1 MSNLLHG
8 LMNDA
13 RSLLIGGLILMAIA
27 FVIMTWAKTRALVP
41 VLGSMLLGA
50 VVIAGVTRYTAI
62 RTGAEDDIDRYI
74 ETDNVP
80 LEEAP

>member
-1 MSNLLHG
+1 MTNLLHG

-50 VVIAGVTRYTAI
+50 VVIAGVTRYTDI
-62 RTGAEDDIDRYI
+62 RGGAEDDIGRYI
-74 ETDNVP
+74 ETQNVP